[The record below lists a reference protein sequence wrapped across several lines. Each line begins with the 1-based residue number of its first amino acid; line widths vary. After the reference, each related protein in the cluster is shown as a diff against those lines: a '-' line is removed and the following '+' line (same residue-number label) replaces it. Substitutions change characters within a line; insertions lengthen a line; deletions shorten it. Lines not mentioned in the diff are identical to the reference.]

1 MTKSNSNTL
10 FGISIAFFVLGLFCF
25 LTFWL
30 MYLGFGLMILG
41 TILCLLSK
49 KKWFYQV
56 LLIGLPFGFVA
67 FTFLNAMEI
76 PERYLLPE
84 DFRGVVYVV
93 FDQEN
98 GKEKEYEGIH
108 RVYRIPESG
117 ILFTQFSQN
126 EEVYSFQEF
135 FFVNSNGKRKELGE
149 LDYRHFNTPN
159 TINPRATEPPR
170 DSLVVF
176 NQRTIGR
183 ILAKDE
189 QNYYNYKALTIG
201 KYNEI
206 EKWDY
211 LDPEKIGKAKKE
223 QLKE

>member
-1 MTKSNSNTL
+1 
-10 FGISIAFFVLGLFCF
+10 
-25 LTFWL
+25 

-41 TILCLLSK
+41 TILCLFSK
-49 KKWFYQV
+49 KEWFYQV
-56 LLIGLPFGFVA
+56 FLIGLPFGFVA

-76 PERYLLPE
+76 PERYLIPK

-98 GKEKEYEGIH
+98 GKEKENEGIH
-108 RVYRIPESG
+108 RVYRIPENG

-126 EEVYSFQEF
+126 EDVYSFQEF
-135 FFVNSNGKRKELGE
+135 FFVDSDGTRQELGE
-149 LDYRHFNTPN
+149 LDNRRFNWPN
-159 TINPRATEPPR
+159 TINPRTTEPPR

-176 NQRTIGR
+176 NQRTTGR
-183 ILAKDE
+183 ILSSGG

-211 LDPEKIGKAKKE
+211 LDPKNIEEAKKE

>member
-10 FGISIAFFVLGLFCF
+10 FGISIALFALGFFCF
-25 LTFWL
+25 ITIWL

-41 TILCLLSK
+41 TILCLLSR
-49 KKWFYQV
+49 KKWFYKV

-67 FTFLNAMEI
+67 FTFLNAMEV
-76 PERYLLPE
+76 PERYLIPE
-84 DFRGVVYVV
+84 DFRGVVYVI

-108 RVYRIPESG
+108 RVYRIPANG
-117 ILFTQFSQN
+117 ILFTKFSQN
-126 EEVYSFQEF
+126 DDVYTFQEF
-135 FFVNSNGKRKELGE
+135 FFVDSNSIRKKLGE
-149 LDYRHFNTPN
+149 LDNRHFNGPN

-176 NQRTIGR
+176 NERTTGR
-183 ILAKDE
+183 ILAADG
-189 QNYYNYKALTIG
+189 QNYYNYKALTVG
-201 KYNEI
+201 VYNNI

-211 LDPEKIGKAKKE
+211 IDLQDIEKAKKE

>member
-10 FGISIAFFVLGLFCF
+10 FGISIALFALGLFCF

-30 MYLGFGLMILG
+30 MYFGFGLMILG

-56 LLIGLPFGFVA
+56 ILIGIPFGFVA

-76 PERYLLPE
+76 PERYLFPE

-98 GKEKEYEGIH
+98 GKTKEYEGIH

-117 ILFTQFSQN
+117 ILFTQFNQN

-135 FFVNSNGKRKELGE
+135 FFVDSNGTRKELGE
-149 LDYRHFNTPN
+149 LDNRHFNWPN
-159 TINPRATEPPR
+159 TINPRTTEPPR

-176 NQRTIGR
+176 NQRTTGR
-183 ILAKDE
+183 ILASDG

-211 LDPEKIGKAKKE
+211 LDPKNIEKAKKE

>member
-1 MTKSNSNTL
+1 MKKSNSNTL
-10 FGISIAFFVLGLFCF
+10 FGISIALFALGLFCF

-41 TILCLLSK
+41 TILCLFSK
-49 KKWFYQV
+49 KEWFYQV

-67 FTFLNAMEI
+67 YTFLTAMEV

-98 GKEKEYEGIH
+98 GQEKEHEGFR

-135 FFVNSNGKRKELGE
+135 FFEDSNGKRTELGE
-149 LDYRHFNTPN
+149 LDYRHFNGPN
-159 TINPRATEPPR
+159 TINPRPNEPPR

-176 NQRTIGR
+176 NQRTTGR
-183 ILAKDE
+183 ILAGDG
-189 QNYYNYKALTIG
+189 QDYYNYKALTIG
-201 KYNEI
+201 KYDEI
-206 EKWDY
+206 QKWDY
-211 LDPEKIGKAKKE
+211 LDLKKIERAKKE
-223 QLKE
+223 

>member
-10 FGISIAFFVLGLFCF
+10 FGISIALFALGLFCF
-25 LTFWL
+25 ITFWL

-41 TILCLLSK
+41 TILCLLSR
-49 KKWFYQV
+49 KKWFYKV

-76 PERYLLPE
+76 PERYLIPE
-84 DFRGVVYVV
+84 DFRGVVYVI

-108 RVYRIPESG
+108 RVYRIPENG
-117 ILFTQFSQN
+117 ILFTKFSQN
-126 EEVYSFQEF
+126 DDVYTFQEF
-135 FFVNSNGKRKELGE
+135 FFVDSNGIRKELGE
-149 LDYRHFNTPN
+149 LDNRHFNGPN

-176 NQRTIGR
+176 NERTTGR
-183 ILAKDE
+183 ILAADG
-189 QNYYNYKALTIG
+189 QNYYNYKALTVG
-201 KYNEI
+201 VYNNI

-211 LDPEKIGKAKKE
+211 IDLQDIEKAKKE